1 MASGCAKRGGCPSD
15 YVAVSIA
22 VICFLVYVPFLLLLL
37 LEMFDGKHRS
47 VLLSRSVLPC
57 LIHKAPRNNSSSF
70 WIPVIQVFSSFNL
83 LFSTMMSI
91 NLLQFKTKHWWQYC
105 YLWSVWVEGPL
116 GFGLLMSCRI
126 TQAFQLYFIFVK
138 KRLPPVKS
146 YVFLPL
152 VLLPWI
158 FGAAIVQAKRPLDS
172 QCHMGLEWTLPVA
185 GLNALYVLALLAFT
199 RAIRH
204 VEFRFDE
211 LRDLWKGILVSATSV
226 ALWVTSFVLNEI
238 HTDTSWLQVTSRFV
252 LLVTA
257 GILVIVFFSISSHQP
272 LLSQISFKNRQEF
285 PRMGLALGIHDS
297 GLLFRKE
304 EVRPV
309 DPNEPL
315 DKLLLNK
322 RFRKSLMEF
331 AESCYA
337 GETLHFYEEVY
348 EHGKIPEGDSIR
360 RIYMARHIME
370 KFIVAGA
377 EMEVNV
383 SHKTRQ
389 EILTTQDLTHLDLFK
404 NALNEVMQLIKMNL
418 VRDYWSST
426 FFIKFKEEVAM
437 DKEGWSLSP
446 PRMSLIQGSDDPFYQ
461 EHMSRS
467 STSRYSSPS

>member
-22 VICFLVYVPFLLLLL
+22 AICFLVYVLFLFFFL
-37 LEMFDGKHRS
+37 RW
-47 VLLSRSVLPC
+47 LLSRSVLPC

-252 LLVTA
+252 LLVTG

-272 LLSQISFKNRQEF
+272 LLAQISFKNRQEF

-331 AESCYA
+331 ADSCYA

-446 PRMSLIQGSDDPFYQ
+446 PRMSLVQGSDDPFYQ
-461 EHMSRS
+461 EHMSKS